1 MEKVKNDYDNIIVGE
16 INMKTITLNNT
27 NLSIPEIGMGC
38 MRIVELENA
47 DAVKSWVDTALENG
61 INFFDHADIYG
72 KGRCEE
78 LFGKVLTPSL
88 REKIILQSKCSIRP
102 GIAFDFSK
110 EHILNSVDGI
120 LKRLN
125 TEYLDILLL
134 HRPDTLME
142 PEEVADAF
150 RILKENGKVRHFGVS
165 NQTPMQMELLSKYC
179 DEPLLINQLQ
189 LSIAHCPMINSG
201 INANMYNDS
210 GINRD
215 GGVLEYCCLKDITI
229 QAWSPFQY
237 GMFEGIFLGN
247 EKFAELNKVIDN
259 LAEKYNVTNSAIAVA
274 WILRHPAGIQ
284 TIVGTTNKDR
294 IAQISKASEIR
305 LTREEWYA
313 LYMAAGNKLP

>member
-1 MEKVKNDYDNIIVGE
+1 
-16 INMKTITLNNT
+16 MKTITLNNT

-47 DAVKSWVDTALENG
+47 DAVKSWVDTALEHG

-78 LFGKVLTPSL
+78 LFGQVLTPSL

-215 GGVLEYCCLKDITI
+215 GGVLEYCRLKDITI

-247 EKFAELNKVIDN
+247 EKFAELNKLIDD

>member
-1 MEKVKNDYDNIIVGE
+1 
-16 INMKTITLNNT
+16 MKTITLNNT

-78 LFGKVLTPSL
+78 LFGQVLTPSL
-88 REKIILQSKCSIRP
+88 REKIILQSKSSIRP

-134 HRPDTLME
+134 HRPDALME

-150 RILKENGKVRHFGVS
+150 RILKESGKVRHFGVS

-215 GGVLEYCCLKDITI
+215 GGVLEYCRLKDITI

-237 GMFEGIFLGN
+237 GMFEGIFLEN

>member
-1 MEKVKNDYDNIIVGE
+1 MPLIIQIQGG

-47 DAVKSWVDTALENG
+47 DAVKGWVDTALEHG

-78 LFGKVLTPSL
+78 LFGQVLTSSL

-150 RILKENGKVRHFGVS
+150 RILKESGKVRHFGVS

-215 GGVLEYCCLKDITI
+215 GGVLEYCRLKDITI

-259 LAEKYNVTNSAIAVA
+259 LAGKYNVTNSAIAVA

>member
-1 MEKVKNDYDNIIVGE
+1 
-16 INMKTITLNNT
+16 MKTITLNNT
-27 NLSIPEIGMGC
+27 TLSIPEIGMGC

-47 DAVKSWVDTALENG
+47 DAVKSWVDTALEHG

-78 LFGKVLTPSL
+78 LFGQVLTPSL

-215 GGVLEYCCLKDITI
+215 GGVLEYCRLKDITI

-247 EKFAELNKVIDN
+247 EKFAELNKVIDD

>member
-1 MEKVKNDYDNIIVGE
+1 MPLIIQIQGG
-16 INMKTITLNNT
+16 INLKTITLNNT

-47 DAVKSWVDTALENG
+47 DAVKGWVDTALEHG

-78 LFGKVLTPSL
+78 LFGQVLTPSL

-120 LKRLN
+120 LKRFN

-134 HRPDTLME
+134 HRPDALME

-150 RILKENGKVRHFGVS
+150 RILKESGKVRHFGVS

-215 GGVLEYCCLKDITI
+215 GGVLEYCRLKDITI

>member
-1 MEKVKNDYDNIIVGE
+1 MPLIIQIQGG

-38 MRIVELENA
+38 MRIVELENV

-78 LFGKVLTPSL
+78 LFGQVLTPSL

-134 HRPDTLME
+134 HRPDALME

-150 RILKENGKVRHFGVS
+150 RILKESGKVRHFGVS

-189 LSIAHCPMINSG
+189 FSIAHCPMINSG

-215 GGVLEYCCLKDITI
+215 GGVLEYCRLKDITI

-274 WILRHPAGIQ
+274 WILRHPARIQ

>member
-1 MEKVKNDYDNIIVGE
+1 MPLIIQIQGG

-215 GGVLEYCCLKDITI
+215 GGVLEYCRLKDITI

>member
-1 MEKVKNDYDNIIVGE
+1 MPLIIQIRVGG

-47 DAVKSWVDTALENG
+47 DAVKGWVDTALEHG

-78 LFGKVLTPSL
+78 LFGQVLTPSL

-150 RILKENGKVRHFGVS
+150 RILKESGKVRHFGVS

-215 GGVLEYCCLKDITI
+215 GGVLEYCRLKDITI

>member
-1 MEKVKNDYDNIIVGE
+1 MPLSIQIQGG

-125 TEYLDILLL
+125 TEYLDVLLL
-134 HRPDTLME
+134 HRPDALME

-215 GGVLEYCCLKDITI
+215 GGVLEYCRLKDITI

-237 GMFEGIFLGN
+237 GMFEGVFLGN

>member
-1 MEKVKNDYDNIIVGE
+1 
-16 INMKTITLNNT
+16 MKTITLNNT

-47 DAVKSWVDTALENG
+47 DAVKSWVDTALEHG

-78 LFGKVLTPSL
+78 LFGQVLTPSL

-215 GGVLEYCCLKDITI
+215 GGVLEYCRLKDITI

-259 LAEKYNVTNSAIAVA
+259 FAEKYNVTNSAIAVA

>member
-1 MEKVKNDYDNIIVGE
+1 
-16 INMKTITLNNT
+16 MKTITLNNT

-88 REKIILQSKCSIRP
+88 REKIILQSKCAIRP

-125 TEYLDILLL
+125 TEYLDVLLL
-134 HRPDTLME
+134 HRPDALME

-215 GGVLEYCCLKDITI
+215 GGVLEYCRLKDITI

-237 GMFEGIFLGN
+237 GMFEGVFLGN

-259 LAEKYNVTNSAIAVA
+259 LAEKYNGTNSAIAVA

>member
-1 MEKVKNDYDNIIVGE
+1 
-16 INMKTITLNNT
+16 MKTITLNNT

-47 DAVKSWVDTALENG
+47 DAVKGWVDTALEHG

-78 LFGKVLTPSL
+78 LFGQVLTPSL

-125 TEYLDILLL
+125 TEYLDTLLL

-150 RILKENGKVRHFGVS
+150 RILKESGKVRHFGVS

-210 GINRD
+210 AINRD
-215 GGVLEYCCLKDITI
+215 GGILEYCRLKDITI

-237 GMFEGIFLGN
+237 GMFEGVFLGN
-247 EKFAELNKVIDN
+247 EKFPELNKVIN
-259 LAEKYNVTNSAIAVA
+259 ELAEKYNVTDSAIAVA

-284 TIVGTTNKDR
+284 TIIGTTNKNR
-294 IAQISKASEIR
+294 IAQISKASNVH
-305 LTREEWYA
+305 LTREEWYR
-313 LYMAAGNKLP
+313 LYMAAGNRLP

>member
-1 MEKVKNDYDNIIVGE
+1 
-16 INMKTITLNNT
+16 MKTITLNNT

-47 DAVKSWVDTALENG
+47 DAVKSWVDTALEHG

-78 LFGKVLTPSL
+78 LFGQILTPSL

-215 GGVLEYCCLKDITI
+215 GGVLEYCRLKDITI

-247 EKFAELNKVIDN
+247 EKFAELNKVIDD

-294 IAQISKASEIR
+294 IAQISKAPEIR

>member
-1 MEKVKNDYDNIIVGE
+1 
-16 INMKTITLNNT
+16 
-27 NLSIPEIGMGC
+27 
-38 MRIVELENA
+38 
-47 DAVKSWVDTALENG
+47 
-61 INFFDHADIYG
+61 
-72 KGRCEE
+72 
-78 LFGKVLTPSL
+78 
-88 REKIILQSKCSIRP
+88 
-102 GIAFDFSK
+102 
-110 EHILNSVDGI
+110 
-120 LKRLN
+120 
-125 TEYLDILLL
+125 
-134 HRPDTLME
+134 ME

-215 GGVLEYCCLKDITI
+215 GGVLEYCRLKDITI
-229 QAWSPFQY
+229 QAWSPFQH

-247 EKFAELNKVIDN
+247 EKFAELNKVIDD

>member
-1 MEKVKNDYDNIIVGE
+1 MPLIIQIQGG

-38 MRIVELENA
+38 MRIVELENV
-47 DAVKSWVDTALENG
+47 DAVKGWVDTALENG

-78 LFGKVLTPSL
+78 LFGQVLTPSL

-150 RILKENGKVRHFGVS
+150 RILKENGKVHHFGVS

-215 GGVLEYCCLKDITI
+215 GGVLEYCRLKDITI

>member
-1 MEKVKNDYDNIIVGE
+1 
-16 INMKTITLNNT
+16 MKTITLNNT

-47 DAVKSWVDTALENG
+47 DEVKSWVDAALENG

-88 REKIILQSKCSIRP
+88 IEKIILQSKCSIRP

-110 EHILNSVDGI
+110 EHILKSVDGI

-134 HRPDTLME
+134 HRPDALME

-215 GGVLEYCCLKDITI
+215 GGVLEYCRLKDITI

-237 GMFEGIFLGN
+237 GMFEGVFLGN